1 MRPGESKWSVIAN
14 GKSIANGTTY
24 RHNGIISLT
33 VTTQCKDTSTADN
46 KEPTKEDEEEI
57 VDEPT
62 PVVAKQP
69 ETNRFPPLRV
79 CTSGAKGSNEALS
92 SAIQQL
98 NWRECKNGLKSGPI
112 DIYWVGLGFDEQVYS
127 KPGVYA
133 VNKLPGMVELVQK
146 VHLSRIIKR
155 MQLLFPGEFD
165 FYPPTWFLPEQYHQ
179 FVGEMTVNKKPKPN
193 RQTATP
199 RGGTPVTKRESQT
212 YIVKPDTG
220 SQGEGIH
227 LVSDPRDVHAVVGSR
242 PAVVQKYIE
251 NPILLDGYK
260 FDLRMYVVVAR
271 LHPVE
276 IYLCKDGLARLC
288 TVPYESPSTTNINN
302 TLMHLTNYSLN
313 KYSGDFIHTTAA
325 NTGSKRTYSS
335 ARRSLRKQGY
345 DVDKIHE
352 KIVDV
357 VIKTVLSLI
366 PDVTIWDHVT
376 NKSKLVRSFQILGF
390 DILLTSDEK
399 VHLLEVNSSPS
410 TGIDAERETEPG
422 SGVMQ
427 TVISPVDEQ
436 IKVPLLRDS
445 LRLIAYGENEVDM
458 SKSCLERIYPAQC
471 LNPYPKDHKPTT
483 ELETDNKSSLKN
495 QQLNNTFTERKPM
508 TPEPHLPVQINV
520 NQQNDEKSES
530 KANYFDNPLLNPNLT
545 TTSTTSIVPHKRQKR
560 FTVVKYRHVLSPP
573 NYNGGIMG
581 LFSNKKP
588 LGVVITTQQLY
599 KSMSSANDVYDD
611 VIGEETFEKNTD
623 VITPNW
629 KSDNE
634 SDVTWENDVTPT
646 TRRAQMP
653 PRSIYFNSAQ
663 LYDRNDVTI
672 RSVTSH
678 TTSHTKPP
686 IKTRCSKCES
696 ALASDDVIMNRKQ
709 PEVNENFS
717 IQEVTLLKRAAAVFI
732 YFNGFKSS
740 LRIGATAFRNMARR
754 CRLCEQGSMPA
765 VDILFIDT
773 MRQWQGYTEAR
784 GSPFYDTFKGKNPV
798 TSHQPAGLPFQGFL
812 EALFRLAKSR
822 FRGSTLKEKLESL
835 LTNCECYVTEAM
847 RADKLTKRR
856 RQAKYFKKPM
866 TSPRITCSTSQRLP
880 FFQS

>member
-1 MRPGESKWSVIAN
+1 
-14 GKSIANGTTY
+14 
-24 RHNGIISLT
+24 
-33 VTTQCKDTSTADN
+33 
-46 KEPTKEDEEEI
+46 
-57 VDEPT
+57 
-62 PVVAKQP
+62 
-69 ETNRFPPLRV
+69 V
-79 CTSGAKGSNEALS
+79 CTSSAKGSNEALS

-98 NWRECKNGLKSGPI
+98 NWRECKNGSKPGPI

-179 FVGEMTVNKKPKPN
+179 FVGEMTVNKKL
-193 RQTATP
+193 
-199 RGGTPVTKRESQT
+199 TKRESQT

-227 LVSDPRDVHAVVGSR
+227 LVSDPRDVHAVVGAR

-288 TVPYESPSTTNINN
+288 TVPYEPPSATNINN

-313 KYSGDFIHTTAA
+313 KNSGDFIHTTAA

-345 DVDKIHE
+345 NVDKIHD

-410 TGIDAERETEPG
+410 TGIDAERETKPG

-427 TVISPVDEQ
+427 TIISPVDEQ

-445 LRLIAYGENEVDM
+445 LRLIAYVA
-458 SKSCLERIYPAQC
+458 SKKSPSNQA
-471 LNPYPKDHKPTT
+471 
-483 ELETDNKSSLKN
+483 NKKL
-495 QQLNNTFTERKPM
+495 
-508 TPEPHLPVQINV
+508 
-520 NQQNDEKSES
+520 QN
-530 KANYFDNPLLNPNLT
+530 
-545 TTSTTSIVPHKRQKR
+545 
-560 FTVVKYRHVLSPP
+560 VVKPQPHV
-573 NYNGGIMG
+573 GATEDG
-581 LFSNKKP
+581 LFDFPS
-588 LGVVITTQQLY
+588 IC
-599 KSMSSANDVYDD
+599 
-611 VIGEETFEKNTD
+611 
-623 VITPNW
+623 
-629 KSDNE
+629 
-634 SDVTWENDVTPT
+634 PT
-646 TRRAQMP
+646 
-653 PRSIYFNSAQ
+653 
-663 LYDRNDVTI
+663 
-672 RSVTSH
+672 
-678 TTSHTKPP
+678 
-686 IKTRCSKCES
+686 
-696 ALASDDVIMNRKQ
+696 Q
-709 PEVNENFS
+709 PEVKENFS

-732 YFNGFKSS
+732 FFNGFKTS

-773 MRQWQGYTEAR
+773 MRQWRGYTE
-784 GSPFYDTFKGKNPV
+784 
-798 TSHQPAGLPFQGFL
+798 SHQPAGLPFQGFL

-835 LTNCECYVTEAM
+835 LSNCE
-847 RADKLTKRR
+847 
-856 RQAKYFKKPM
+856 
-866 TSPRITCSTSQRLP
+866 
-880 FFQS
+880 